1 MVALTA
7 GAVACAFAG
16 DAGGFLQGGPPTGIC
31 SMNSGQEGQDP
42 YAEKFLKD

>member
-16 DAGGFLQGGPPTGIC
+16 DAAGLQRGF
-31 SMNSGQEGQDP
+31 SHMNSGQEGQDP